1 MNIVDIPD
9 DLRRAP
15 YAMQREFIVSFNE
28 ASVHSKE
35 DPLKT
40 ARAHLISVFGL
51 KGEAE
56 FQGKI
61 FLQSEMKGCFG
72 QEDI

>member
-1 MNIVDIPD
+1 
-9 DLRRAP
+9 
-15 YAMQREFIVSFNE
+15 
-28 ASVHSKE
+28 
-35 DPLKT
+35 
-40 ARAHLISVFGL
+40 LISVFRL